1 MHGGLWRLNPRIRL
15 GLGSTVTPMCLKS
28 KSTVCERTL
37 TSMTDPELVNTETGV
52 WQLTGK
58 IDGLDVADLEQLQS
72 QIGAELREWDN
83 RENNHVS

>member
-1 MHGGLWRLNPRIRL
+1 
-15 GLGSTVTPMCLKS
+15 
-28 KSTVCERTL
+28 
-37 TSMTDPELVNTETGV
+37 MTDPELVNTGTGV

>member
-1 MHGGLWRLNPRIRL
+1 MIN
-15 GLGSTVTPMCLKS
+15 
-28 KSTVCERTL
+28 
-37 TSMTDPELVNTETGV
+37 PELVNTGTGV

-83 RENNHVS
+83 DEKD